1 MVRSVGGHQTHAV
14 TAAGCGEMTHC
25 GPLVLCRV
33 VQEHLVNSSGASPA
47 TCRIGI
53 TIIIMFNIV
62 QHSPVITNRPW
73 SSPTP
78 LTACL
83 AEGRLATSCQALP
96 PSFSR
101 ISVDA
106 KLELPLYP
114 PLTIYTCINCV
125 NINISPQYSALY
137 NGVFRGCILATG
149 VAVSAMVEAGK

>member
-14 TAAGCGEMTHC
+14 TAAGEMTHC
-25 GPLVLCRV
+25 VPLVLCRV

-47 TCRIGI
+47 TCGIGI

-96 PSFSR
+96 R
-101 ISVDA
+101 TKISVDSKTIGA
-106 KLELPLYP
+106 YGASRP
-114 PLTIYTCINCV
+114 PVTI
-125 NINISPQYSALY
+125 
-137 NGVFRGCILATG
+137 
-149 VAVSAMVEAGK
+149 